1 MNGTKGALASTGVW
15 GGIIASIPAI
25 DALLVAFKV
34 LPFPAVGEVANLV
47 IPLLGGLLSIFGRV
61 KADKKIKGIL

>member
-25 DALLVAFKV
+25 DALLVAFRV
-34 LPFPAVGEVANLV
+34 LPFPALGEVAGLL
-47 IPLLGGLLSIFGRV
+47 IPAVGGLLSIFGRV
-61 KADKKIKGIL
+61 KADKKIKGVL